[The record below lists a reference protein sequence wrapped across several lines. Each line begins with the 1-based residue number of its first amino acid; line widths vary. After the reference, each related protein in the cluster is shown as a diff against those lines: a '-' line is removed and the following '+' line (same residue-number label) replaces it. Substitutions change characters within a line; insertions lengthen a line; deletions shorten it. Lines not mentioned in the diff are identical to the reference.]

1 MKTFEDA
8 KKRLKAELDQ
18 WFIMQCRNTFQRYY
32 LYYLET
38 TAEHD
43 GGIGICSEDPPNKEY
58 KMASAEHIRR
68 DLTVEQNYYRL
79 VDVISKLPI
88 LS

>member
-1 MKTFEDA
+1 MKNFEEL
-8 KKRLKAELDQ
+8 KTRLRNELDQ
-18 WFIMQCRNTFQRYY
+18 WFIRQCRNTFSKYY

-43 GGIGICSEDPPNKEY
+43 GGIAICSEDPPNKEY
-58 KMASAEHIRR
+58 KLATTEHIQRH
-68 DLTVEQNYYRL
+68 LTVEQNFYRL
-79 VDVISKLPI
+79 VDVASRLPV